1 MYKRQDL
8 KSLYLDGTSTDRD
21 RDDDSK
27 EVEEYIADIEDY
39 REAIER
45 LNRVQIERAALEE
58 RLSNT
63 DDLHEKVAIEKQ
75 MLGVYEREQEALHIL
90 NNLRDQTISN
100 GAEALR
106 QLGFQVEYDPDN
118 NRFFVENLEHLNEL
132 EATEPVSYTHL
143 DVYKRQV

>member
-1 MYKRQDL
+1 MVKVLKRVETITEQIEANNTIIDNLTKLKGLDL

-90 NNLRDQTISN
+90 NMNMTPTTIGS
-100 GAEALR
+100 
-106 QLGFQVEYDPDN
+106 
-118 NRFFVENLEHLNEL
+118 
-132 EATEPVSYTHL
+132 S
-143 DVYKRQV
+143 